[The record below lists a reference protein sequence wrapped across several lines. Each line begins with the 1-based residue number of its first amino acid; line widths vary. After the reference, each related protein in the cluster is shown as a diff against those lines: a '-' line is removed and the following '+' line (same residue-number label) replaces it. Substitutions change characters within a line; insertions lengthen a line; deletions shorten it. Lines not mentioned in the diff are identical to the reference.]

1 MIDTAFDFAGLG
13 SATDTVNVSGDTGIV
28 PYASNAGSKTNA
40 LLIEVP
46 QSISIVSGQ
55 ELKRVRSSP

>member
-1 MIDTAFDFAGLG
+1 MDVG
-13 SATDTVNVSGDTGIV
+13 SATDTVNVSADSGFV

-46 QSISIVSGQ
+46 QSISICTICVI
-55 ELKRVRSSP
+55 RRRCW